1 MARKPAAVL
10 WRREFV
16 LWIIGPALYKRGAT
30 GLPAAAAHNRRQ
42 HPITRSEEM
51 DISGKVFI
59 VTGGASGLGEG
70 TARML
75 AAAGG
80 KVVVADM
87 QADKGEQVARE
98 IGGAFV
104 KCDVSQEADG
114 QAAVAKAV
122 GLGKLTGLVNCAGIA
137 PAEKTVGKSGA
148 HNLGVFT
155 KTIMVNLV
163 GTFNMIRLA
172 ADAMA
177 KNEPEPTG
185 ERGCIISTAS
195 VAAYD
200 GQIGQAA
207 YSASKGGVVGMT
219 LPIARDLAR
228 SGIRNMTI
236 APGIFG
242 TPMLFGMPKEVQD
255 ALAASV
261 PFPSR
266 LGTPDDYAKLAKHI
280 FENDMLNGEVIRLDG
295 AIRMAPK

>member
-1 MARKPAAVL
+1 
-10 WRREFV
+10 
-16 LWIIGPALYKRGAT
+16 
-30 GLPAAAAHNRRQ
+30 
-42 HPITRSEEM
+42 M
-51 DISGKVFI
+51 DIQGKVFI

-75 AAAGG
+75 AANGG
-80 KVVVADM
+80 KVVIADM
-87 QADKGEQVARE
+87 QAEKGEAIAKE

-114 QAAVAKAV
+114 QAVVTKAV
-122 GLGKLTGLVNCAGIA
+122 SMGKLMGLVNCAGIA
-137 PAEKTVGKSGA
+137 PAEKTVGKNGA

-155 KTIMVNLV
+155 KAVMVNLV
-163 GTFNMIRLA
+163 GSFNMIRLA
-172 ADAMA
+172 ADAMG
-177 KNEPEPTG
+177 KNDPESTG
-185 ERGCIISTAS
+185 ERGCLISTAS

-207 YSASKGGVVGMT
+207 YSASKGGIVGMT

-266 LGTPDDYAKLAKHI
+266 LGTPEDYARLAKHI
-280 FENDMLNGEVIRLDG
+280 FENEMLNGEVIRLDG
-295 AIRMAPK
+295 AIRLAPR

>member
-1 MARKPAAVL
+1 MQIK
-10 WRREFV
+10 
-16 LWIIGPALYKRGAT
+16 
-30 GLPAAAAHNRRQ
+30 
-42 HPITRSEEM
+42 
-51 DISGKVFI
+51 DKVFI

-80 KVVVADM
+80 KVMIADM
-87 QADKGEQVARE
+87 QAERGEAVARE

-104 KCDVSQEADG
+104 KCDVSSEADG
-114 QAAVAKAV
+114 QAAVAQATSM
-122 GLGKLTGLVNCAGIA
+122 GKLMGLVNCAGIA
-137 PAEKTVGKSGA
+137 PAEKTIGKKGP
-148 HNLGVFT
+148 HRLDVYT

-172 ADAMA
+172 AEAMSR
-177 KNEPEPTG
+177 NEPEDTG
-185 ERGCIISTAS
+185 ERGVLISTAS

-228 SGIRNMTI
+228 DGIRNMTI

-242 TPMLFGMPKEVQD
+242 TPMLFGMPQELQD

-266 LGTPDDYAKLAKHI
+266 LGRPEDYAKLVRQI
-280 FENDMLNGEVIRLDG
+280 IENDMLNGEVIRLDG